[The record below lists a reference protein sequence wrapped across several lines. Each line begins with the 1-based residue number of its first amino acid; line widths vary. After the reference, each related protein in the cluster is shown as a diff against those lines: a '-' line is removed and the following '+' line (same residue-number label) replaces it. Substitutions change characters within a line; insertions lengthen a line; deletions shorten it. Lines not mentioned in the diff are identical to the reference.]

1 MQDTVKKD
9 KIIDN
14 FLKIAI
20 VISSIFFVIPSIRY
34 YMETGTILNFK
45 AYFQFLL
52 NTEDRLVQTAIYLLV
67 FLLLTITYVFL
78 IKRRKTAFKSIKS
91 VLILVAIVSMVF
103 IMAIPF
109 MCSDIF
115 YYLGVGRI

>member
-14 FLKIAI
+14 FLKVAM

-34 YMETGTILNFK
+34 YMEIGTVLNFK

-91 VLILVAIVSMVF
+91 VLILVTIVSIVF

-109 MCSDIF
+109 MCSDVF
-115 YYLGVGRI
+115 YY